1 LAESIGKAYKP
12 YLLASLAVLI
22 GSLVLLGV
30 VGTVAFVGTTGEPT
44 PLWVIVLGVVAVLGL
59 AAGFSGFFLIMVV
72 AGWQSFRAARKVQVI
87 PPSQGNA

>member
-12 YLLASLAVLI
+12 YLLVSLTVLI

-30 VGTVAFVGTTGEPT
+30 VGTIAFIGSGTGSM
-44 PLWVIVLGVVAVLGL
+44 PLWQVVLGVVAVLGL
-59 AAGFSGFFLIMVV
+59 AAGFGGFLLIMLV

-87 PPSQGNA
+87 SPER